1 MFKKLLAALLTIAPL
16 TTGCQAAAPS
26 LPATPAVAPTKALV
40 APRLVD
46 TAKLRRVLQAAD
58 GSMSLFGI
66 SFSQG
71 LYTYWDRNGTT
82 ESWTTNMQFSGKGE
96 LIKASRNR
104 YIYEVP
110 ENQVLVLNQTQGKGQ
125 ILLNNYGYTVPQAA
139 MSYLFGPGETVVF
152 TFYPNQSWGAS
163 YQNSASYTFDSLG
176 ISGYTGSPE
185 LMGKLGLA
193 KGK

>member
-1 MFKKLLAALLTIAPL
+1 MLKKLITVLLAVTPL
-16 TTGCQAAAPS
+16 TAGCHTAAPTLPAAPAAAP
-26 LPATPAVAPTKALV
+26 AKALT

-46 TAKLRRVLQAAD
+46 NAKLRRVLQTAD
-58 GSMSLFGI
+58 GGMSLFGI
-66 SFSQG
+66 SFSQS

-82 ESWTTNMQFSGKGE
+82 ESWNTNMQFSGKGE

-104 YIYEVP
+104 FIYEVP

-125 ILLNNYGYTVPQAA
+125 ILLNNYGYSVPQAA

>member
-1 MFKKLLAALLTIAPL
+1 MIKQLLAVLLAVAPL
-16 TTGCQAAAPS
+16 TTGCQAAAPG
-26 LPATPAVAPTKALV
+26 LPPTPAVETAKALA
-40 APRLVD
+40 APRLIE
-46 TAKLRRVLQAAD
+46 TAKLRRVLQTAD
-58 GSMSLFGI
+58 GGMSLFGI
-66 SFSQG
+66 GFSQS

-82 ESWTTNMQFSGKGE
+82 ESWNTNMQFSGKGE

-104 YIYEVP
+104 FIYEVP

>member
-1 MFKKLLAALLTIAPL
+1 MLKKLLAILLAVTPL
-16 TTGCQAAAPS
+16 TAGCHTAAPTLPAAPAAAP
-26 LPATPAVAPTKALV
+26 AKALA
-40 APRLVD
+40 APRLVE
-46 TAKLRRVLQAAD
+46 TAKLRRVLQTAD
-58 GSMSLFGI
+58 GGMSLFGI
-66 SFSQG
+66 SFSQS
-71 LYTYWDRNGTT
+71 LYTWWDRNGSY
-82 ESWTTNMQFSGKGE
+82 ENWNTNMQFSGKGE

-125 ILLNNYGYTVPQAA
+125 ILLNNYGYTVPQAT

-152 TFYPNQSWGAS
+152 TFYPNQNWGS
-163 YQNSASYTFDSLG
+163 NYGSSSSFTYDPLG